1 MDSEGGGGLGPG
13 ADLTVPE
20 RKRAKESNKSEFPRR
35 GCCCGSEIPR
45 RTDYL
50 KFDETRRT
58 GLAKMPALGR
68 GRAVIGRQATR
79 R

>member
-1 MDSEGGGGLGPG
+1 MKEAERSLEPTSACRVTGGIGQLSFPGG
-13 ADLTVPE
+13 V
-20 RKRAKESNKSEFPRR
+20 
-35 GCCCGSEIPR
+35 GCSGSEIPR

-58 GLAKMPALGR
+58 SLAKMPALGR
-68 GRAVIGRQATR
+68 GRAVIGRKATR

>member
-1 MDSEGGGGLGPG
+1 MKE
-13 ADLTVPE
+13 AE
-20 RKRAKESNKSEFPRR
+20 RSLEPTSACTERGRNRAVEFPGR
-35 GCCCGSEIPR
+35 GCCSGSEIPR

-58 GLAKMPALGR
+58 SLAKMPALGR
-68 GRAVIGRQATR
+68 GRAVIGRKATR